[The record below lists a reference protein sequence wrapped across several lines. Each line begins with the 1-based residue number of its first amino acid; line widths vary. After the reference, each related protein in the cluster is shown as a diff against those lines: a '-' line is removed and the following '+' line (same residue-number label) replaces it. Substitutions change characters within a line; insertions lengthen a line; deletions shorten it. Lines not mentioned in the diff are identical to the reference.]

1 MSAILLTD
9 RLRLRQFT
17 LSDVDNLL
25 TLYGDPEVMRFLD
38 SGRWDRVRVE
48 TETLPQL
55 IAEYRRYARFGYWAA
70 ETHDG
75 EFVGRIGLHPI
86 ALSNEPTELW
96 SHASS
101 DDTDAVSLGYR
112 VRRSVWGRGY
122 ATELGRALVHRAFVE
137 YGARE
142 VLATTMAVNSG
153 SRRVLEKIGFR
164 HTRTVHLPWPDPLAG
179 AEQGEVVYQLTR

>member
-48 TETLPQL
+48 TETLPEL

-96 SHASS
+96 SHASF
-101 DDTDAVSLGYR
+101 
-112 VRRSVWGRGY
+112 RRHRRGVVG
-122 ATELGRALVHRAFVE
+122 LPRASERL
-137 YGARE
+137 GAR
-142 VLATTMAVNSG
+142 L
-153 SRRVLEKIGFR
+153 R
-164 HTRTVHLPWPDPLAG
+164 H
-179 AEQGEVVYQLTR
+179 